1 MLPSQLVAVIADP
14 LLQKL
19 LLLRPDEEAYVRV
32 NNWMM
37 AVLQDIRSG
46 EADASTIS
54 DVLGLLHEYVV
65 VSKVRGDRD
74 HDNSPGLTH
83 LQKLPPLI
91 LNFLVDFLKVW
102 NGKDGREE
110 ILGLLPYSPLLEFES
125 KSPAR
130 R

>member
-19 LLLRPDEEAYVRV
+19 PLLRPDEEAYVRV

-46 EADASTIS
+46 EADASTIN

-65 VSKVRGDRD
+65 VSKVRDD
-74 HDNSPGLTH
+74 
-83 LQKLPPLI
+83 PP
-91 LNFLVDFLKVW
+91 
-102 NGKDGREE
+102 
-110 ILGLLPYSPLLEFES
+110 SS
-125 KSPAR
+125 
-130 R
+130 